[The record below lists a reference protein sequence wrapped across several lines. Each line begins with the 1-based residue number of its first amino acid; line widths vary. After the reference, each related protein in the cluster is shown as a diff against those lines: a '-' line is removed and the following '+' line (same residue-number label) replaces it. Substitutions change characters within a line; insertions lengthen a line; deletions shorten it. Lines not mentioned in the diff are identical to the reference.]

1 MKKETLRIVPK
12 RLKPRFGV
20 QPTRVERDQT
30 VYSRK
35 VKHRGQAGREGY
47 FHAVTTGY
55 RRQGMGISA
64 MRMAKYVVVTVRRPA
79 RA

>member
-12 RLKPRFGV
+12 RLKPRSGV

-35 VKHRGQAGREGY
+35 VKHRGQASLEEDS
-47 FHAVTTGY
+47 HAVATISC
-55 RRQGMGISA
+55 RHSMGISVA
-64 MRMAKYVVVTVRRPA
+64 AFIG
-79 RA
+79 

>member
-12 RLKPRFGV
+12 RLKPRSGV

-35 VKHRGQAGREGY
+35 KVKHRGQAGLEEDS
-47 FHAVTTGY
+47 HAVAT
-55 RRQGMGISA
+55 ISCRHS
-64 MRMAKYVVVTVRRPA
+64 MRISVAA
-79 RA
+79 FIG